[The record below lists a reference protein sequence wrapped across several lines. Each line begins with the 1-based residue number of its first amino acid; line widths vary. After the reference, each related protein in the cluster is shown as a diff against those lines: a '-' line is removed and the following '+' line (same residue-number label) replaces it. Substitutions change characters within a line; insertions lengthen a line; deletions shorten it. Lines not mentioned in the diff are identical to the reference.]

1 MPLPSAMTRHPHAAR
16 TSIHSVVLIC
26 ASPLH
31 SNTARTSSLTC
42 ARAAVGEVDAPGMA
56 VIDRIVR
63 EEKLEDRTWGTRR
76 DGTPIKVSVLQQPLP
91 YALAAE
97 P

>member
-1 MPLPSAMTRHPHAAR
+1 
-16 TSIHSVVLIC
+16 
-26 ASPLH
+26 
-31 SNTARTSSLTC
+31 
-42 ARAAVGEVDAPGMA
+42 MA